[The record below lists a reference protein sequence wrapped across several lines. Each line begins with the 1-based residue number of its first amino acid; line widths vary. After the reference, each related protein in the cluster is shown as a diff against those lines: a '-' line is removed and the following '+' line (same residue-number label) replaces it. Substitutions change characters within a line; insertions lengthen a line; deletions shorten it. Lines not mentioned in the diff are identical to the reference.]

1 MNEEKSKAFL
11 VFSEFGPDRAIPR
24 HKRLADTFP
33 RLTPDVIDQWII
45 DFQNA
50 EKIAFDVVIEH
61 RRNESKPEYT
71 SQLLKAKIPGFSDE
85 ALKKLFNQACYFAMH
100 DGY

>member
-11 VFSEFGPDRAIPR
+11 VFCEFGPDRAIPR

-33 RLTPDVIDQWII
+33 RLTRDVIDRWIR
-45 DFQNA
+45 DFQKA
-50 EKIAFDVVIEH
+50 EKMAYDVVVEN
-61 RRNESKPEYT
+61 RRNDWKPEHAI
-71 SQLLKAKIPGFSDE
+71 QLLRAKIPDFTEE
-85 ALKKLFNQACYFAMH
+85 ALTKLFNQACYFAMH